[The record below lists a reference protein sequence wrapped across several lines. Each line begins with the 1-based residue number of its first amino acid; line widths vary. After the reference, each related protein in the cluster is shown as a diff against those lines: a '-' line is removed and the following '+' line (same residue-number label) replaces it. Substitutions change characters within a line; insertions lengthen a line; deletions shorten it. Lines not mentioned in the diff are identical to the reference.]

1 MINLYLKLTFCGH
14 DQKSPPFL
22 FFSWLSNPFKLF
34 WKKRWSYLR
43 LLGHSFELLFT
54 QTDEAQKVLFFK
66 HASVCFHENQRLQI
80 VCFHLLQ
87 KGEIQLQQSK
97 IPYLLLL
104 SSLFVA
110 FCCFCCCYF
119 FCLFIYLCIQY
130 GFRTRFNILG
140 EFTIVSVCFFV
151 CLFFCFVLSIFFV
164 SVLFCFVLF

>member
-1 MINLYLKLTFCGH
+1 M
-14 DQKSPPFL
+14 
-22 FFSWLSNPFKLF
+22 
-34 WKKRWSYLR
+34 R

-66 HASVCFHENQRLQI
+66 HASVCFHKNQRLQI